1 MSMLDA
7 SINDINASPK
17 RLFPPVL
24 QIPISLV
31 NKLNRNAALPPVLPR
46 MPAREG
52 VCIVAPH

>member
-1 MSMLDA
+1 MP
-7 SINDINASPK
+7 NPYVNASPK

-52 VCIVAPH
+52 VRIVAPH